1 MATAEELKE
10 LLQDPQ
16 GGLPEEVPF
25 VWDRSEFTRQRVAWG
40 TDRRHMGGF
49 GTQAGA
55 RAWRARGQY

>member
-1 MATAEELKE
+1 MVTAEELKN
-10 LLQDPQ
+10 PQ

-25 VWDRSEFTRQRVAWG
+25 VRDRSEFTRQRIVWD

-49 GTQAGA
+49 GTQEGA